1 MTKDP
6 ELGEIAKEELKALFE
21 QGQKYQ
27 YGKDDV
33 EEDAAKSFEYYLQA
47 AECDYGPAM
56 LAVAEA
62 YHYGRGVQEDPVKAF
77 AWYERA
83 ADNCDDLRSCL
94 EAKVELGK
102 CFESGYGVDKDLNK
116 ACETYLEA
124 ADYGYCVAE
133 YHVGRCYHFGI
144 GVEQSLKN
152 AYEFYKRAL
161 ENGYEFAKQKI
172 KELKKRGFN
181 QE

>member
-1 MTKDP
+1 VYVDN
-6 ELGEIAKEELKALFE
+6 ELKEELKALFE

-27 YGKDDV
+27 YGKDGV
-33 EEDAAKSFEYYLQA
+33 EEDDAKSFEYYLQA

-56 LAVAEA
+56 LSVADA
-62 YHYGRGVQEDPVKAF
+62 YRYGRGVQENLAKAF

-83 ADNCDDLRSCL
+83 ADNYDDIKSCL
-94 EAKVELGK
+94 EAKVEVGK
-102 CFESGYGVDKDLNK
+102 CLEYGHGVERNLENAFESYLDASEYG
-116 ACETYLEA
+116 C
-124 ADYGYCVAE
+124 CIAE

-152 AYEFYKRAL
+152 AYEFYELAL
-161 ENGYEFAKQKI
+161 ENGYEPAKQRI
-172 KELKKRGFN
+172 KELKKRGFK

>member
-1 MTKDP
+1 MDN
-6 ELGEIAKEELKALFE
+6 ELKEELKALFE

-62 YHYGRGVQEDPVKAF
+62 YHYGRGVQEDPAKAF

-83 ADNCDDLRSCL
+83 ANCDDLGSCL
-94 EAKVELGK
+94 EAKIELGK
-102 CFESGYGVDKDLNK
+102 CFESGYGVEKDLNK
-116 ACETYLEA
+116 AYETYSDA

-133 YHVGRCYHFGI
+133 YHVGLCYYFGI
-144 GVEQSLKN
+144 GVEPSIET
-152 AYEFYKRAL
+152 AYEYFERASD
-161 ENGYEFAKQKI
+161 NGYELAKQRI
-172 KELKKRGFN
+172 KELKKRRFK